1 MRTVKADRNT
11 RQAALDARDAAQDN
25 DSGDEDLAMIE
36 VKMLAVTPAAFTAL
50 VHGGLADADTV

>member
-36 VKMLAVTPAAFTAL
+36 VKMLAVTPPPSQL
-50 VHGGLADADTV
+50 WCMEV